1 MYIHRHMEPLVMRL
15 NQQYPVILITG
26 PRQAGKTT
34 MLEHLTETEGR
45 GRTKVSL
52 DDVTERELAKTDPR
66 MFFQIHRPPLLIDE
80 VQYAPE
86 LFPYIKYSRSWPTP
100 AIRLGTSGSPAPSF
114 LI

>member
-86 LFPYIKYSRSWPTP
+86 LFPYIKILADTRH
-100 AIRLGTSGSPAPSF
+100 SPGDFA
-114 LI
+114 